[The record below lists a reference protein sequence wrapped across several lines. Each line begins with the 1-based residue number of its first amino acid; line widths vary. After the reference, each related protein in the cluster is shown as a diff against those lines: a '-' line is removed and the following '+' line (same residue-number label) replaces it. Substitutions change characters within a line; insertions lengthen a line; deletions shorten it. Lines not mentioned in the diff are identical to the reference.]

1 MVVIVS
7 AVVLVVAAVV
17 GWSRAGIGP
26 GGQQA
31 AVERFARRSGLPA
44 SSVDDAAGRRVV
56 RRDRVALT
64 GVVLALP
71 AGQWLL
77 DQGLPYTAI
86 AACYAGLAVAA
97 LIGHLTSRP
106 APSGPR
112 VAHATS
118 RTVTAYVPSWLLGVV
133 VAGAAMTIALLIA
146 WALTPRVEAPIF
158 PTDAT
163 AVPTFLFGAAVVGA
177 LAVSLWAAR
186 LVAGGRQVAGTAEH
200 LAVDDAL
207 QAQTVRDCLH
217 LTAATTTVTLG
228 TVDGWFGWADDP
240 FLQEWSRR
248 VELVPFLLLAAVAL
262 TVLTSGARQHWHE
275 HLHEP
280 VPAA

>member
-1 MVVIVS
+1 MVVVGS
-7 AVVLVVAAVV
+7 VLVLVAAAVV
-17 GWSRAGIGP
+17 FWSRADIGAA
-26 GGQQA
+26 GERA
-31 AVERFARRSGLPA
+31 AVDRFARRAGLPP
-44 SSVDDAAGRRVV
+44 SSVDEEAARRVV
-56 RRDRVALT
+56 RRDRVALS

-77 DQGLPYTAI
+77 DQGLLYTSI
-86 AACYAGLAVAA
+86 AACYVGLAVAA
-97 LIGHLTSRP
+97 LIGHATSRP

-118 RTVTAYVPSWLLGVV
+118 RTVTAYVPPWLLGVV
-133 VAGAAMTIALLIA
+133 VAGAAMTVSLLIA
-146 WALTPRVEAPIF
+146 WSLTPRVDAPIY

-186 LVAGGRQVAGTAEH
+186 LVAGGRQVADTAEH

-207 QAQTVRDCLH
+207 RAQTVRDCLH
-217 LTAATTTVTLG
+217 LTAATTIVALG

-240 FLQEWSRR
+240 FLQEWSQR
-248 VELVPFLLLAAVAL
+248 VELVPFLLLAAVSL
-262 TVLTSGARQHWHE
+262 TVLTGDARQHWRD
-275 HLHEP
+275 HLSRSEM
-280 VPAA
+280 AS